1 MRQIGVG
8 IVGAGS
14 IAEIGHCPSIAALP
28 NAKLAALC
36 DTNTRILESMA
47 KKWEPEKTYTD
58 YGQMLEDK
66 NVEVVIVGR

>member
-28 NAKLAALC
+28 NAKLAVRHEYR
-36 DTNTRILESMA
+36 DTGING
-47 KKWEPEKTYTD
+47 K
-58 YGQMLEDK
+58 
-66 NVEVVIVGR
+66 EVGT